1 MADSDILRQIALLNP
16 KIINGNDV
24 DSMNDLIINSDSSSP
39 QRDSQDDPTDRRDD
53 NDILNLWSS
62 TKIFFDPFD
71 PSKINPT
78 TQSQNNVNINS
89 FHTDSINKLSE
100 REIDRQRYT
109 RLKQQK
115 QSIYINRGR
124 NNREDNVAKENN
136 NNSNNNNA
144 NSNTNNNNI
153 LNIHDIHQLLMNDN
167 NENNEHELLQTVAT
181 NNTTP
186 HTITT
191 SQHIT
196 TPQTITSP
204 QQFASPQT
212 IGSHHLIHNITSPL
226 NNENPLNSINQPI
239 SLDKLNPNDGDTIDD
254 RKGKDLYTQLLNSV
268 NSNKRK
274 NTKEIDTSTIIK
286 KTNESHNLE
295 IADKKK
301 RRSAATMRCR
311 ERKKNQLQ
319 KKEQYIKYLE
329 NQILFLNGSILHM
342 SNEINWLRRSFL
354 DQYGEQSLK
363 NIYMKNGF
371 KNVNLSSVLYPG
383 GSTPSPSFTNASMLS
398 PEISSPGS
406 HTSHSPEIPE
416 TNLAFDPN
424 TSFLPPI
431 SSTTGS
437 SPSHSLLSNFSP
449 VTATTSLTSKDSNLK
464 TSAPVSA
471 VNTQT
476 MTSLLQKRANDTG
489 GISSSSNFL
498 SSFSAPTGVVAPS
511 QPVISE
517 LPKTTSIE
525 QNEIFK
531 HLDMETLNEFASL
544 SKEQRDVLLKILEK
558 QQELSAPPS
567 PKPTATVTSVS
578 VLSTPPPPPQSRNYI
593 NIANDLEANNL
604 SKQPNSLLNL
614 APTTTTNA
622 HPFNLLS
629 IDHSQND
636 LNSLSFHTTSMGV
649 TTTQPSISS
658 ASLPSTSNQALALT
672 TTTSELNIIPTT
684 TSPSSEEYINLENLI
699 YYI

>member
-24 DSMNDLIINSDSSSP
+24 DSMNDLILNSDSSSP
-39 QRDSQDDPTDRRDD
+39 KGDSQDDPTDRRDD

-89 FHTDSINKLSE
+89 FNTDGINKLSE

-124 NNREDNVAKENN
+124 NNREDNVAKESNK
-136 NNSNNNNA
+136 NNSNNNN
-144 NSNTNNNNI
+144 NTSNGNGNNNM

-167 NENNEHELLQTVAT
+167 NENNEHGLLQTVTA
-181 NNTTP
+181 NSNTP
-186 HTITT
+186 HTVT
-191 SQHIT
+191 SPQQFT
-196 TPQTITSP
+196 TPQTI
-204 QQFASPQT
+204 
-212 IGSHHLIHNITSPL
+212 GSTHHLMPNISSPL
-226 NNENPLNSINQPI
+226 NNENPLNSINSQPL
-239 SLDKLNPNDGDTIDD
+239 SFDKSYPNGGDIINN
-254 RKGKDLYTQLLNSV
+254 KNGKDLYTQLLNSV

-274 NTKEIDTSTIIK
+274 NAKEVDPSTIIK
-286 KTNESHNLE
+286 KTNENHNIE

-371 KNVNLSSVLYPG
+371 KNVNLNSVLYPG
-383 GSTPSPSFTNASMLS
+383 GSTPSPSFTNTSMLS

-406 HTSHSPEIPE
+406 HTSHSPELPE
-416 TNLAFDPN
+416 SNLAFDPN
-424 TSFLPPI
+424 SSFLPPI

-437 SPSHSLLSNFSP
+437 SPSHSLFSNFSS
-449 VTATTSLTSKDSNLK
+449 VTAPTSLASKNDNIKTS
-464 TSAPVSA
+464 SAPVST
-471 VNTQT
+471 VNTQP
-476 MTSLLQKRANDTG
+476 MNSLLQKSTNDAG

-498 SSFSAPTGVVAPS
+498 TSYSAPTNVVAPT
-511 QPVISE
+511 QPIISE

-531 HLDMETLNEFASL
+531 HLDMETLNEFSNL
-544 SKEQRDVLLKILEK
+544 TKEQRDVLLKILEK
-558 QQELSAPPS
+558 QQELSTPSS
-567 PKPTATVTSVS
+567 PKPTATVTSVP
-578 VLSTPPPPPQSRNYI
+578 VLTSTPPSRNYI
-593 NIANDLEANNL
+593 NIASDLETTNL
-604 SKQPNSLLNL
+604 SKPPDSLLNL
-614 APTTTTNA
+614 TPTTTTNA

-629 IDHSQND
+629 IDQHQND

-658 ASLPSTSNQALALT
+658 TSLPSTTNQTLTIT
-672 TTTSELNIIPTT
+672 TTTSELANIIPTS
-684 TSPSSEEYINLENLI
+684 SPASDEYINLENLI